1 MHLVTIEL
9 NSREMVAGVAV
20 AEKILIPSAAARVLP
35 DLAGVPKSVKGII
48 ASGEAALGPLKR
60 AIEKLT
66 AHQDDLLSV
75 GALRDGSA
83 FKLAAPIPEPTLI
96 LSCGMNYHE
105 HLREMNT
112 PVPATPTA
120 FTKNAA
126 SVIGPGESIE
136 LPKAAPDMVDWE
148 GEFTVVVGKPA
159 HGVTETEALDHV
171 AGYTIINDVSARDW
185 VAGVFSAEGNMP
197 AILAWEHNILGKQF
211 PTFCPMGPA
220 IVTAD
225 EVGDINDLRLETR
238 LNGQIMQKTNT
249 ADLVFNVPQLIAY
262 FSKFY
267 RLLPGDMITTG
278 SPSGV
283 GYGRTPKLFM
293 KPGDTIEVEVERV
306 GILRNPVAAA

>member
-1 MHLVTIEL
+1 MQLVTL
-9 NSREMVAGVAV
+9 GLDDNSTVVGLSVDNG
-20 AEKILIPSAAARVLP
+20 IFIPSAATRVLP
-35 DLAGVPKSVKGII
+35 DLAAVPTSVKGII
-48 ASGEAALGPLKR
+48 EGGEAALDSLRKALDKLPALQ
-60 AIEKLT
+60 ADLT
-66 AHQDDLLSV
+66 AM
-75 GALRDGSA
+75 GALRAASA
-83 FKLAAPIPEPTLI
+83 VRLVAPLPEPTLI

-126 SVIGPGESIE
+126 SVIGPGETIR
-136 LPKAAPDMVDWE
+136 LPKSAPTMVDWE
-148 GEFTVVVGKPA
+148 GEFTVVIGKA
-159 HGVTETEALDHV
+159 AFEVSEAEALKHV

-185 VAGVFSAEGNMP
+185 VAPIFASKGIMP
-197 AILAWEHNILGKQF
+197 SILAWEHNILGKQF

-225 EVGDINDLRLETR
+225 EIDDVADLTLETR
-238 LNGQIMQKTNT
+238 LNGDVMQRTST
-249 ADLVFNVPQLIAY
+249 SDLVFNVPQLIAY

-267 RLLPGDMITTG
+267 RLRPGDLITTG

-293 KPGDTIEVEVERV
+293 RAGDTIEVEVERIGV
-306 GILRNPVAAA
+306 LRNFVAET